1 VVKADLMNL
10 VDRKLMI
17 TKQRI
22 KDYLDLFRFSL
33 NVLASIAVFVPAFIV
48 YVLRGNVPNF
58 IEFIFNNGIL
68 DWIGLIFGILAV
80 MMLSAATQSINDA
93 YDVEV
98 DIANKRFDRP
108 IARGAFTREY
118 VITLSSILFTL
129 SVLIIGVLS
138 VIYKITPFLFI
149 ATLIF
154 VVIGVGYNYIKHLG
168 FIGNLWVSLG
178 YVAPLLV
185 GFTLFN
191 PREEKIVQ
199 TTIFMLGAAFFL
211 ATGREIVK
219 DIQDYKGDLEKDLR
233 SLAIT
238 LGPKMAGFVSLVFF
252 VLAVICCALLGFLIY
267 KNIVFWFFFLILV
280 IVLCLTEYIVF
291 TQGIEEEGGKK
302 ARKYTRWTL
311 WIALGGF
318 FFGVFFVNS

>member
-129 SVLIIGVLS
+129 SVVIIGVLS
-138 VIYKITPFLFI
+138 V
-149 ATLIF
+149 
-154 VVIGVGYNYIKHLG
+154 GVGYNYIKHLG

-318 FFGVFFVNS
+318 FFGVFFVNP

>member
-1 VVKADLMNL
+1 MNT
-10 VDRKLMI
+10 R
-17 TKQRI
+17 QRI
-22 KDYLDLFRFSL
+22 KDYIDLFRFSL
-33 NVLASIAVFVPAFIV
+33 NVLACIAVLVPAFIV

-68 DWIGLIFGILAV
+68 DWIGLIFGLLAA
-80 MMLSAATQSINDA
+80 MMLSAASQSINDA

-138 VIYKITPFLFI
+138 VIYKITPFLFVS
-149 ATLIF
+149 TLIF

-168 FIGNLWVSLG
+168 FIGNIWVSLG

-199 TTIFMLGAAFFL
+199 TTIFMLGATFFL

-238 LGPKMAGFVSLVFF
+238 LGPKKAGFVSLIFF
-252 VLAVICCALLGFLIY
+252 VLAAICCALLGLFIY
-267 KNIVFWFFFLILV
+267 KNLVFWFFFTILV
-280 IVLCLTEYIVF
+280 VILCLTEYVVF
-291 TQGIEEEGGKK
+291 TQGTEEEGGKK

-311 WIALGGF
+311 WIALGAF
-318 FFGVFFVNS
+318 FLGVFFVNP